1 MFERSGP
8 DLRTRLQQGGPVGAF
23 WFSLGSSSLVEVCL
37 EVEPDVV
44 VLDAQ
49 HGLWDRLSIEHAI
62 GIAGSRSPVLVRTT
76 DHSHASISQALDA
89 GAEGVLVPLIETA
102 EQAAAAVAA
111 SRFPPHGE
119 RSGGGIR
126 PLKRNFAT
134 YYTVAN
140 ARTVVGVMIETERGV
155 RNARAIIE
163 TPGIDFV
170 LIGTGDLALSLG
182 SFPQVDSRHEEA
194 CRTVLD
200 ACRSAGLPC
209 AIFTP
214 DANAAAKRAKEGY
227 ALVVVANDI
236 DAVSRSFQMAS
247 NQFVSGAQGLPQKD

>member
-8 DLRTRLQQGGPVGAF
+8 NLRTRLQQGGPIGAY
-23 WFSLGSSSLVEVCL
+23 WFSLGSPALVEVSL
-37 EVEPDVV
+37 EAEPDVV

-49 HGLWDRLSIEHAI
+49 HGLWDRMSIEHAI
-62 GIAGSRSPVLVRTT
+62 GVAGSRSPVLIRTA

-102 EQAAAAVAA
+102 DQAVAAVAA

-119 RSGGGIR
+119 RSGGGVR
-126 PLKRNFAT
+126 PLKRDFAA
-134 YYTVAN
+134 YYAAAT
-140 ARTVVGVMIETERGV
+140 ARTVVGVMIETERGI
-155 RNARAIIE
+155 RNAYAIIA

-182 SFPQVDSRHEEA
+182 CFPQVDARHEEA

-209 AIFTP
+209 AIFTS
-214 DANAAAKRAKEGY
+214 DASAAAKRAKEGY

-236 DAVSRSFQMAS
+236 DAISRSFQMAS
-247 NQFVSGAQGLPQKD
+247 DQFASGTAGLSQKD